1 MIHNLNINKRTFKLS
16 MALCFGLF
24 FSLSTNTFAQNRS
37 GQELATGLNR
47 ELPADTSISKTRSVN
62 IKGKDIPYEVTV
74 GTQPVYGE
82 DGKPDA
88 ALFYTYYRR
97 TDVKDTE
104 NRPLLISFNGGP
116 GAASVW
122 MHLGFTSPKRLKLT
136 DEGFPVQPYGVEDN
150 NYSVIDAT
158 DIVYVNPVN
167 TGFSR
172 ILNDGER
179 EQFFGVQED
188 LTYLSDWIGNFISRH
203 DRWKSPKFLIGESY
217 GTTRV
222 AGLAGR
228 LQGGHNIFVNG
239 VIMHSQCGFGQP
251 GTVTGVQT
259 PITNINKLT
268 HYTATAW
275 YFKQLAPDLQNRR
288 LEDIL
293 PEVEKFMM
301 ETYLPAIAI
310 GGTLTDQKRQQV
322 AKQIARYAG
331 VSEEFVL
338 GHNLSIP
345 ASAFWK
351 ELLRDEGYTTGRLD
365 SRYIGMDTD
374 NSGTRPGYSPEY
386 DSWKHSFTPAIN
398 EYLREDLGFATD
410 LEYNI
415 SGNVRPW
422 NDENGNTAIMLR
434 RAMQQ
439 NPSLRVLNQQGYY
452 DGACDPF
459 GAKYSLWQMD
469 PSGQL
474 QDRIDYKEYQSGHMI
489 YIRKD
494 MLIDS
499 NDDVREFILNAI
511 PKEGEGIK
519 YDVDTVDL
527 SSYDQ

>member
-1 MIHNLNINKRTFKLS
+1 MIRNLNINKYTFKLFI
-16 MALCFGLF
+16 AVCFGLF

-47 ELPADTSISKTRSVN
+47 ALPADTSISKNRSVN

-188 LTYLSDWIGNFISRH
+188 LRYLSDWIGNFISRH
-203 DRWKSPKFLIGESY
+203 NRWKSPKFLIGESY

-275 YFKQLAPDLQNRR
+275 YYKKLAPDLQNRR
-288 LEDIL
+288 LEDIM

-331 VSEEFVL
+331 VSVEFVL
-338 GHNLSIP
+338 DHNLSIP

-374 NSGTRPGYSPEY
+374 DSGTRPGYSPEY

-398 EYLREDLGFATD
+398 EYLREGLGFATD

-422 NDENGNTAIMLR
+422 NDENGNTGIMLR
-434 RAMQQ
+434 KAMQQ

-499 NDDVREFILNAI
+499 NDDVREFILSAI

-519 YDVDTVDL
+519 YNVETVDL
-527 SSYDQ
+527 SSYDE